1 MPLFRK
7 NRAGSPHRAALFLSA
22 MLVSAITFAA
32 PSLDPGTGLRPSAG
46 SAPYQYDGFGFRSA
60 VSFLNVAYFS

>member
-1 MPLFRK
+1 
-7 NRAGSPHRAALFLSA
+7 